1 MKQVYLTLTNRI
13 KNLTKE
19 QYNLLKEM
27 CEYSN
32 NLYNY
37 ALYNVRQY
45 YFNEKKFLTYES
57 NYHVCKENENYK
69 LLQAGVAQQ
78 TLKVVDRSFKS
89 FFNLIKKAKT
99 GEYRF
104 QDVKIPHY
112 QEKGSVYPLILS
124 TNAISIKDGYFK
136 IPMSREFSKLH
147 PKQEIKIKFPIHIAD
162 KKIKEVRILPINKCQ
177 FFKIQYVYEQEVE
190 NQNLDND
197 NWLSIDIGLEN
208 FATCVSNTNA
218 PFIIDGRKLKS
229 INQYWNKE
237 KARLQAI
244 KDKQGIKGNTK
255 KINAITLNRNFKT
268 KDYIN
273 KSVRYIINYCI
284 ENNIGKVICGYN
296 ADFKRNINISK
307 ITNKQFTQISFGD
320 FRETLTNLCERY
332 GIEYIEQEESYT
344 SKASFLDLD
353 DIPTFNPND
362 ETKYS
367 FSGKRVKRGLYQSKN
382 NIKINADVNGA
393 LNIMRKSKQKF
404 DYEQLCKR
412 LLNSP
417 VRIRIA

>member
-1 MKQVYLTLTNRI
+1 MYLTLTNRI

>member
-1 MKQVYLTLTNRI
+1 MYLTLTNRI

-32 NLYNY
+32 NLYNV

-57 NYHVCKENENYK
+57 NYHECKENENYK
-69 LLQAGVAQQ
+69 LLQAGVSQQ
-78 TLKVVDRSFKS
+78 TIKAVDRSFKS
-89 FFNLIKKAKT
+89 FFNLIQKAKK

-104 QDVKIPHY
+104 QDIKIPHY
-112 QEKGSVYPLILS
+112 QEKGTVYPLILS

-136 IPMSREFSKLH
+136 IPMSRCFSKLH
-147 PKQEIKIKFPIHIAD
+147 PKQEIKIKFPNHIAD
-162 KKIKEVRILPINKCQ
+162 KKIKEVRILPVNKGQ
-177 FFKIQYVYEQEVE
+177 YFKIQYVYEQEIE
-190 NQNLDND
+190 NKNLNND

-208 FATCVSNTNA
+208 FATCVSNVSA

-229 INQYWNKE
+229 INQFWNKK

-244 KDKQGIKGNTK
+244 KDKQGIKGTTK
-255 KINAITLNRNFKT
+255 RINKITLNRNFKT

-273 KSVRYIINYCI
+273 KSARYIVNFCI
-284 ENNIGKVICGYN
+284 DNNIGKIICGYN

-320 FRETLTNLCERY
+320 LREAISNLCERY

-353 DIPTFNPND
+353 NIPVFNPND
-362 ETKYS
+362 ETPKT
-367 FSGKRVKRGLYQSKN
+367 FNGKRIKRGLYKSAEG
-382 NIKINADVNGA
+382 IVINADINGA

-404 DYEQLCKR
+404 DFEQLCKR

-417 VRIRIA
+417 VRIRIV

>member
-1 MKQVYLTLTNRI
+1 
-13 KNLTKE
+13 
-19 QYNLLKEM
+19 M